1 MSTRFRVVLSAACA
15 LLGVMSCL
23 AYASSV
29 RDEAQRVRSDV
40 LERFGGELTQLVV
53 ADQTIEA
60 GEVITERNVRV
71 RDWVSDLAPVDAVM
85 SLDEVLGKEVRVPV
99 AKGVPITSLAFRE
112 ESEVSE
118 VPSGRV
124 AVSVPVTDKLGLSRG
139 VTRGAKVSAYAVS
152 SDGPYLLAADIE
164 VLSELAASTGMA
176 ATQQITIAVLP
187 ENVADVL
194 GASAS
199 GELRLVI
206 PANDV
211 ETPEPAQEAEAP
223 AEVVPEEGGE

>member
-1 MSTRFRVVLSAACA
+1 MSTRFRIVLSAACA

-23 AYASSV
+23 AYANSV
-29 RDEAQRVRSDV
+29 REEAERMRSDA

-53 ADQTIEA
+53 ANQTLEA
-60 GEVITERNVRV
+60 GEVVSERNVQM
-71 RDWVSDLAPVDAVM
+71 RDWVTDLAPADAVV
-85 SLDEVLGKEVRVPV
+85 SLEEVVGREVRVPV
-99 AKGVPITSLAFRE
+99 AKGTPLTSLAFRD

-124 AVSVPVTDKLGLSRG
+124 AVSVPVTDKLGLSHG
-139 VTRGAKVSAYAVS
+139 VTRGERVSAYAVS

-164 VLSELAASTGMA
+164 VLSELSASTSSLSS
-176 ATQQITIAVLP
+176 QQITIAVLP

-206 PANDV
+206 PADDV
-211 ETPEPAQEAEAP
+211 ETVENDEADEAP
-223 AEVVPEEGGE
+223 AEVVLEEGGE